1 MNLLIRMVKNGKEGS
16 TRQWNIS
23 KNVDKAT
30 AQEIVNRDFSLFIEG
45 GGKVE
50 IIGQITSLN

>member
-16 TRQWNIS
+16 TRQWNITT
-23 KNVDKAT
+23 NVDKAT